1 MSSDTTAVDILKSM
15 TMDERIAEVA
25 KDVLSRTD
33 RYKSIAAQ
41 DLAELLGIVFGPLE
55 TFGNWELVS
64 YVPFVSAEAL
74 LEECGVDEMLEL
86 LENAL
91 TPERIEQLTEAT
103 EGLDA
108 KSALSLFSA
117 DEQRALEQA
126 KQEYDADGGIEYV
139 LEVAYCEVPSA
150 HDKLLIFEV
159 LIDNGEVSEDLRTPY
174 DRRDGKVFDLTRCLI
189 RHGEPPAAFTGQ
201 T

>member
-33 RYKSIAAQ
+33 RYKSIPAQ

-55 TFGNWELVS
+55 TFGNWQLVS

-74 LEECGVDEMLEL
+74 LEEYGVDEMLEL
-86 LENAL
+86 LESAL
-91 TPERIEQLTEAT
+91 SPERIEQLVEAT
-103 EGLDA
+103 DGLDA

-117 DEQRALEQA
+117 DERRAMERA
-126 KQEYDADGGIEYV
+126 KQKEEETGEYV
-139 LEVAYCEVPSA
+139 QEVAYCEVPSA

-159 LIDNGEVSEDLRTPY
+159 LIDDGEVSKDLRTPY

-201 T
+201 S

>member
-1 MSSDTTAVDILKSM
+1 
-15 TMDERIAEVA
+15 MDERIAEVA

-33 RYKSIAAQ
+33 RYKSIPAQ